1 MAENDYTEVPEMP
14 ELPENFAE
22 IAEAT
27 QERLAVLAAN
37 GVLKA
42 IEKLNQPVVKV
53 LCGELLVDM
62 IGCSYLTDYLIFCY

>member
-1 MAENDYTEVPEMP
+1 MADNDYPEIPEMP
-14 ELPENFAE
+14 ELSENFTE

-42 IEKLNQPVVKV
+42 IEKLNQPVVTG